1 VDGGTV
7 ARGTADETIAAK
19 QQRLFARGRDTS
31 RIEYFSDAV
40 FAIALTLLVLDIHV
54 PDVKNPATQLLPAV
68 LALWPTFLAYGL
80 SFAIIAL
87 NWVFHHRKFRAIAR
101 YDPVLIWLNFAF
113 LALVALVPFPT
124 SLLSQY
130 APARVAVV
138 LYALEVAML
147 SVVQAVLWIYA
158 QRRGLLAH
166 DIDDRLFRFVLRRNL
181 TAPTIFL
188 LSIPIA
194 LLAPDPTWAM
204 WFWILDAPAELIA
217 GRIGAKA
224 KVPVTATEVKD

>member
-1 VDGGTV
+1 MSEGTSGR
-7 ARGTADETIAAK
+7 AAEETIVAK
-19 QQRLFARGRDTS
+19 QRRLFARGRDTS

-54 PDVKNPATQLLPAV
+54 PEVKNPDTQLLPAV

-87 NWVFHHRKFRAIAR
+87 NWVFHHRKFRAIVR
-101 YDPVLIWLNFAF
+101 YDSVLIWLNFAF
-113 LALVALVPFPT
+113 LAFVALVPFPT
-124 SLLSQY
+124 SLLSEY
-130 APARVAVV
+130 APARVSVV

-147 SVVQAVLWIYA
+147 SVLQGVIWIYA
-158 QRRGLLAH
+158 HRRGLLAH
-166 DIDDRLFRFVLRRNL
+166 DIDDRLYWFVLRNNM
-181 TAPTIFL
+181 AGPVIFL

-204 WFWILDAPAELIA
+204 WFWILDAPAEVIA
-217 GRIGAKA
+217 GRVGAKA
-224 KVPVTATEVKD
+224 KVPVTVTEVKD